1 MFIEFW
7 QKLFLLFKIY
17 LFVRIANSYWICRF
31 TSSKFFMVLKDTSR
45 GLRQQIYLQYLFL
58 NSFIETIFSSHH
70 LFLWHTWNIAILRL
84 FFVCFKQ
91 SETSYWKTS
100 IRFFDANC
108 WAKPRRFLEWKSL
121 KKSHFY
127 YTASEA
133 M

>member
-1 MFIEFW
+1 M
-7 QKLFLLFKIY
+7 LRLMLLF
-17 LFVRIANSYWICRF
+17 IAF
-31 TSSKFFMVLKDTSR
+31 KV
-45 GLRQQIYLQYLFL
+45 
-58 NSFIETIFSSHH
+58 NSFFDMKQDAQWMKIETSH
-70 LFLWHTWNIAILRL
+70 
-84 FFVCFKQ
+84 
-91 SETSYWKTS
+91 WKTS